1 MHDYRELL
9 IYREATRLGLDLQR
23 AADQKEID
31 ELVAIGIQI
40 DRDEITRL
48 KREITELRAE
58 LAELKKRRP
67 TVEIR
72 QVNDGF
78 ALYEAERLVRG
89 GFDRRHTAILWAVD
103 QGLGVKV

>member
-1 MHDYRELL
+1 MRNERQLFENAFPLPDNIVWSEEHQQYGYAQRRQDLNAVHRYRSMWKVW
-9 IYREATRLGLDLQR
+9 QKR
-23 AADQKEID
+23 AALE
-31 ELVAIGIQI
+31 V
-40 DRDEITRL
+40 RS
-48 KREITELRAE
+48 
-58 LAELKKRRP
+58 RP